1 MEGFRVTDWHTQYLS
16 EFKEVVP
23 SEIAAGKVKY
33 LCDLYQGL
41 ENTSTA
47 FISMLNGLSTGKVSL
62 IVDAG
67 V

>member
-16 EFKEVVP
+16 EFKQVVP
-23 SEIAAGKVKY
+23 SDIAAGKIKY
-33 LCDLYQGL
+33 LCHPYQGL
-41 ENTSTA
+41 EAMSDA

-67 V
+67 M